1 MLQNVVCQSVQSVLT
16 TCMAHEK
23 FGLLTLFE
31 SIFQLEGNA
40 FVNNREKIIEPEL
53 NPKEPEL
60 MDELDKGLRILN
72 AMDIHDLDGHFI
84 QFNV

>member
-1 MLQNVVCQSVQSVLT
+1 VVKKGS
-16 TCMAHEK
+16 E
-23 FGLLTLFE
+23 
-31 SIFQLEGNA
+31 I
-40 FVNNREKIIEPEL
+40 REKIIEPEL

-72 AMDIHDLDGHFI
+72 AMDIRDLDGRFI